1 MVFTKAGKLKALLK
15 SPYYRKKLFFQYV
28 AAGVEHEEILLGL
41 DCQTVIDI
49 GAGSGQFA
57 LAARNCLPAA
67 RIISFE
73 PLPGSAA
80 KFRKVFEGDEKVVLH
95 EAAIGPVSGAALMH
109 VSKREDSS
117 SLLPITSAQ
126 VSVFPGTEEA
136 TTLNVRVNRLAEFVS
151 PEDICPNA
159 LLKLDVQGYELEALR
174 GCEELL
180 ARFCHVYVECSYVEL
195 YAGQALAEEVIE
207 WLRGRGFLFL
217 AKYNTVFGHDGKP
230 IQADL
235 LFRRQE
241 SACAS

>member
-1 MVFTKAGKLKALLK
+1 MVFTKFSKFKALLK
-15 SPYYRKKLFFQYV
+15 LPYYREKLLFQHV
-28 AAGVEHEEILLGL
+28 AAGVEHEEILSGL

-49 GAGSGQFA
+49 GAGRGQFA
-57 LAARNCLPAA
+57 LAVRNCLPAA

-80 KFRKVFEGDEKVVLH
+80 KFRKLFEGDEKVTLH
-95 EAAIGPVSGAALMH
+95 EAAIGPVSGTALMH
-109 VSKREDSS
+109 VSKKEDSS
-117 SLLPITSAQ
+117 SLLPITPAQ
-126 VSVFPGTEEA
+126 SSMFPGTGEA
-136 TTLNVRVNRLAEFVS
+136 TTLNVRVDRLMKFVS
-151 PEDICPNA
+151 PGEIRPDA

-180 ARFCHVYVECSYVEL
+180 GRFAYVYAECSYVKL

-207 WLRGRGFLFL
+207 WLRGRDFQFL
-217 AKYNTVFGHDGKP
+217 AKYNTVFGCDGKP
-230 IQADL
+230 VQADL

>member
-1 MVFTKAGKLKALLK
+1 MIFTKAVKLKALLK
-15 SPYYRKKLFFQYV
+15 SPYYRKKLFFQRV
-28 AAGVEHEEILLGL
+28 AAGVEHEEVLSGL
-41 DCQTVIDI
+41 DCKTVIDI
-49 GAGSGQFA
+49 GAGRGQFA
-57 LAARNCLPAA
+57 LSARNCFPEA

-80 KFRKVFEGDEKVVLH
+80 KFRKVFEGDERVMLR
-95 EAAIGPVSGAALMH
+95 EAAIGPVSGTALMH
-109 VSKREDSS
+109 VSRRKDSS
-117 SLLPITSAQ
+117 SLLPITPVQ

-136 TTLNVRVNRLAEFVS
+136 ATLNIRVNRLAEFVS
-151 PEDICPNA
+151 PEDIRPNA
-159 LLKLDVQGYELEALR
+159 LLKLDVQGYELEVLR

-180 ARFCHVYVECSYVEL
+180 ARFGHVYAECSYVEL

-217 AKYNTVFGHDGKP
+217 AKYNTVFGCDGKP